1 MKDYRIQIKV
11 RNANILR
18 LMENCGIKTV
28 AELCRLAGTNQQ
40 NIGKI
45 LNLQLSPVFTGR
57 ANTGDWLPCVVKLCE
72 FFGKL
77 PADLFSQEQMTP
89 LAKNT
94 GSTDVGFE
102 EITNLIGGYAEDP
115 SALLEI
121 KDRDKT
127 LSNVLATLSDREQ
140 AIINLRHGLDGQTHT
155 LQEVATIFGVTQ
167 ERIRQIEIKA
177 LRKLRYPGHWTK
189 NFKQE
194 YLS

>member
-1 MKDYRIQIKV
+1 MDISAARDTLVQEA
-11 RNANILR
+11 RELLTA
-18 LMENCGIKTV
+18 ME
-28 AELCRLAGTNQQ
+28 A
-40 NIGKI
+40 
-45 LNLQLSPVFTGR
+45 
-57 ANTGDWLPCVVKLCE
+57 
-72 FFGKL
+72 
-77 PADLFSQEQMTP
+77 
-89 LAKNT
+89 
-94 GSTDVGFE
+94 
-102 EITNLIGGYAEDP
+102 
-115 SALLEI
+115 ALLEI